1 MSTFNPASNF
11 SNLSLLST
19 TYLST
24 TQNSI
29 NTFLN
34 AVNETNYD
42 AMKTTLVAAQASIAT
57 GANSTFRSLGCTSD
71 GTVFWDSS
79 KGNENNTYA
88 RFIAKIINSDNH
100 QGRPEILLAVL
111 GQSGIGE
118 SDRYS
123 TSVSGTQK
131 YYANRLGGSTNENVG
146 TFRVSMDDY
155 YTP

>member
-1 MSTFNPASNF
+1 MSTYNPASNF
-11 SNLSLLST
+11 SNLSLLSAN
-19 TYLST
+19 YLST

-34 AVNETNYD
+34 AVNSTNYD
-42 AMKTTLVAAQASIAT
+42 AMLTNLNSAQTSIAT

-71 GTVFWDSS
+71 GTVFYDSS
-79 KGNENNTYA
+79 KGAANTYA
-88 RFIAKIINSDNH
+88 NFIAKAINSDNH

-146 TFRVSMDDY
+146 TFRVSMDDFISL
-155 YTP
+155 